1 MIREINIDGRKI
13 HYELTRKK
21 VKNINMR
28 ISADLV
34 VKVSASSRVTIAE
47 IERVI
52 LKNAEFI
59 IKAQDKYRKAN
70 ENMPAPLKY
79 ENGEKIRIFGSDY
92 PINVSV
98 GKNEAFI
105 KYNRFYLT
113 VSDTGDFLLKEK
125 ITDAFL
131 RQLVAEKITTWVD
144 EIYPRFANF
153 NIPYPV
159 INFRKMKS
167 RWGSCHIQKK
177 KIVFNTELI
186 HKSEDFCRYVIIHE
200 LTHFIH
206 PDHSKEFYDT
216 VKLFMSNY
224 KEVIEKEKQI

>member
-13 HYELTRKK
+13 EYEITRKK

-28 ISADLV
+28 ISAESV
-34 VKVSASSRVTIAE
+34 VKVSANSRVTISE
-47 IERVI
+47 IEKAVT
-52 LKNAEFI
+52 KNAEFI
-59 IKAQDKYRKAN
+59 FKAQDKYRRAR
-70 ENMPAPLKY
+70 ENAPAPLKY
-79 ENGEKIRIFGSDY
+79 ESGEKIKIFGKGYALEITS
-92 PINVSV
+92 
-98 GKNEAFI
+98 GKNKAYI
-105 KYNRFYLT
+105 SDDIFYLT
-113 VSDTGDFLLKEK
+113 AVDTDDFKLKEK
-125 ITDAFL
+125 IVDTFL
-131 RQLVAEKITTWVD
+131 RQLNAEKITLWLN
-144 EIYPRFANF
+144 EIHPKFENF
-153 NIPYPV
+153 NIPYPE

-177 KIVFNTELI
+177 KIVFNTELV

-224 KEVIEKEKQI
+224 KEIIEREKQI